1 MNITT
6 FSHPA
11 VWALGWTLLHAIWQG
26 FAIVLPVA
34 VALHLL
40 RRQSSRLRY
49 GLSVGA
55 LFMQVLLSVG
65 TFFYYYLPLLA
76 ISNVTASSMAPSH
89 RILSFTYDPMPIAR
103 AIPWQIQV
111 YHFLEGHLTEIVSCW
126 LLGVGVFLIR
136 LAGGWLYLQQLK
148 QTAVQVSDMSLQ
160 QLAENLKDRF
170 RLRGSIQILET
181 ARVNMPMVV
190 GLFKPVVLLPVGLA
204 TGLSLREIEAVLAH
218 ELAHIQRAD
227 YAVNLLQSVVEVLF
241 FFHPALWWL
250 SARVREERELCCD
263 DMAVEACGD
272 GRILAQALAQVEEF
286 AQTPMLAMALA
297 SERKQLLHRV
307 RRMLGV
313 PVKPVV
319 SNASLAGLT
328 LVTLLL
334 LSVSV
339 YAVQQKETKQDTKP
353 KKSVR
358 QKAVKPTKPDLI
370 DDNKLEFT
378 ISDDNKVESIIWKG
392 KRLPSDQVSKIQEAY
407 VQLDNGLITLGD
419 VTNSTN
425 REILQTMLET
435 RKEPEGLT
443 GLAAIESPLEALA
456 ITGSVH
462 TTDGLVAIAGTVQDS
477 DTLPNEEFKRAT
489 LYNLSNA
496 TNRAERD
503 RLTELHN
510 RQMDS
515 LNRINQNLENQ
526 LQALQLKMESQ
537 RFKVEEFERKAQL
550 LEWKKDKAR
559 EQRSALI
566 QKNQEYMY
574 NNGKV
579 KLAEA
584 ELEKRM
590 TESEAK
596 IKESEQQI
604 EALNN
609 ELEKLQNEQK
619 AVRQPYQ
626 DLEREMEQIQRQ
638 QEKIMEQ
645 NERNMEAVSRV
656 MEGHIYVNGL
666 EVTTRGRARASRTP
680 RAARMHYSSG
690 SALAPGVR
698 ATSPR
703 TPRPVLAPTP
713 AEAPAAVSVPDQPTL
728 APKPATTSKPSVN
741 SRASKPATTPKP
753 PKID

>member
-26 FAIVLPVA
+26 FAIVLPAA

-76 ISNVTASSMAPSH
+76 ASEVTASAIAPSH
-89 RILSFTYDPMPIAR
+89 RILSFAYDPMPIAR

-160 QLAENLKDRF
+160 QLVENLKDLF
-170 RLRGSIQILET
+170 RLRGSVQILET
-181 ARVNMPMVV
+181 TRVNMPMVV

-250 SARVREERELCCD
+250 SARIREERELCCD
-263 DMAVEACGD
+263 DMAVQACGD

-313 PVKPVV
+313 SVKPVV

-328 LVTLLL
+328 LATLLL

-339 YAVQQKETKQDTKP
+339 YAVQQKETKQDDKP

-358 QKAVKPTKPDLI
+358 QKAIKPAKSGLVDE
-370 DDNKLEFT
+370 NKLEFT

-419 VTNSTN
+419 VANATN

-443 GLAAIESPLEALA
+443 GLAAIESPLEAVA
-456 ITGSVH
+456 ITGSVN
-462 TTDGLVAIAGTVQDS
+462 TTDGLIAIAGTVQDA
-477 DTLPNEEFKRAT
+477 DTLPNGEYKGT
-489 LYNLSNA
+489 TIYNLRNA

-526 LQALQLKMESQ
+526 LQALQLKLERQS
-537 RFKVEEFERKAQL
+537 FKVEEFERKAQV

-590 TESEAK
+590 SESEAK

-626 DLEREMEQIQRQ
+626 ELEREMEQIQRQ

-645 NERNMEAVSRV
+645 NERHMETVSQV
-656 MEGHIYVNGL
+656 MEERFYVNGL
-666 EVTTRGRARASRTP
+666 EVTTRNRARAGRTP
-680 RAARMHYSSG
+680 RAARMHYSRG
-690 SALAPGVR
+690 SLLAPSVR
-698 ATSPR
+698 VTSPR
-703 TPRPVLAPTP
+703 TPRPALAPIP
-713 AEAPAAVSVPDQPTL
+713 VEVPAAVSVPDQPTL